1 MYFKSEP
8 GREQLGSYYQLK
20 INYLWPFLYSVFFFF
35 WLHVY
40 ISDCILRRIAWL
52 NQKEKKSTVRSFIT
66 YVGLQQLSSLTENA
80 AVILLDREW
89 LLVNIKKIYK
99 TCLNCDY
106 LLYLWLR
113 FKYLSNF
120 KKLNF
125 ELITFKSQFKKL

>member
-20 INYLWPFLYSVFFFF
+20 INYLGPFFVQCIFF

-40 ISDCILRRIAWL
+40 ISDCILRRIARL
-52 NQKEKKSTVRSFIT
+52 NQKEKKIYGRSLIT
-66 YVGLQQLSSLTENA
+66 YVGLQQLSSLTENDCWF
-80 AVILLDREW
+80 IY
-89 LLVNIKKIYK
+89 KKIYK